1 MPTGAITSEF
11 VDRASAPPPMS
22 DEAAVL
28 AILAGARAGSYV
40 LRPAVRKSA
49 EGAAAV
55 AARATA
61 VHLELNAAAAAV
73 DAGPALLVA
82 EIVRASA
89 TTGALSKIDAGA
101 EMVRLEAAV
110 VRLRREEAVY
120 AVAADKIASYPV
132 TILRANAGAVAE
144 ALDSALAQLLT
155 TAAPHAAVIAALGP
169 GADNL
174 RAHRADA
181 KGFDA
186 LERLVPRLEAIE
198 TAGAALAALGTPWPG
213 LPAPDGR
220 PPVLYLAALTLEVD

>member
-1 MPTGAITSEF
+1 MSTGAITSEF
-11 VDRASAPPPMS
+11 VDRAADPAPMS
-22 DEAAVL
+22 EEEAVA
-28 AILAGARAGSYV
+28 AILQGARSGGFT
-40 LRPAVRKSA
+40 LPPAVRKSA

-144 ALDSALAQLLT
+144 AEPTS
-155 TAAPHAAVIAALGP
+155 PRG
-169 GADNL
+169 
-174 RAHRADA
+174 HRATCRTRGRRPVDPDRFA
-181 KGFDA
+181 TEPGGRLRFEDS
-186 LERLVPRLEAIE
+186 LERSRPRS
-198 TAGAALAALGTPWPG
+198 
-213 LPAPDGR
+213 
-220 PPVLYLAALTLEVD
+220 